1 MADVIQL
8 KDGTIE
14 TAFDNRDLLDL
25 IGNHMGFEIQRLLE
39 KRLEEP
45 ESLESY
51 IADLEQDADDLRA
64 RYKERMAELRE
75 QSETIA
81 RLIREKDI
89 DRRALS
95 AAAGAI
101 GSLTWREL

>member
-1 MADVIQL
+1 MANVIQL
-8 KDGTIE
+8 KDGSIE
-14 TAFDNRDLLDL
+14 TVFNTRDLLDL

-39 KRLEEP
+39 ERLEEP
-45 ESLESY
+45 EFLELY
-51 IADLEQDADDLRA
+51 IADLERDADDLRT

-75 QSETIA
+75 QSETIS
-81 RLIREKDI
+81 RLIREKEI
-89 DRRALS
+89 DRKALS

>member
-14 TAFDNRDLLDL
+14 TVFDTRDLLDL

-39 KRLEEP
+39 ERLEEP
-45 ESLESY
+45 ESLEAY
-51 IADLEQDADDLRA
+51 IDNLEKDADDLRA

-75 QSETIA
+75 QFEIIA

-89 DRRALS
+89 DRRTLS
-95 AAAGAI
+95 TAVGAI
-101 GSLTWREL
+101 GSLTRKEL